1 MKNALLRYDAKDG
14 INKNIGDYVQ
24 SVAAMQFVGSDA
36 ILIEREH
43 LHEYHG
49 DEVKLIMNA
58 WWMHYPENFPPSDKI
73 NPLFI
78 SFHVN
83 PGKADVLLT
92 DRTVTYLKKYEPI
105 GCRDHGTKRLLEE
118 KGVKAYFS
126 GCLTLTLG
134 NTYKHQGDGSSV
146 CFVEPY
152 YPLKSLSLRKPS
164 VVIKAVGKFLGDLNK
179 VGKILKISKK
189 MFGGVKPQQVLRAS
203 DFLRLYEKYFDLN
216 MMLSAKYISHNV
228 YEPSFK
234 NEKEKFAY
242 TECMLKTYARAEL
255 IVTSRLHAALPGL
268 SMGTPTIFIN
278 NEYFQSNENEMSPG
292 RFEGLIEHLNCFE
305 CRENKMIP
313 MGDFFTGMISLNK
326 IPANPHTFDDISN
339 SLTESCIKFINEDCL

>member
-1 MKNALLRYDAKDG
+1 MKDALLRYDAKDG

-24 SVAAMQFVGSDA
+24 SAAAMQFVGSDA

-83 PGKADVLLT
+83 PGKADALLT

-105 GCRDHGTKRLLEE
+105 GCRDHGTKRLMEE
-118 KGVKAYFS
+118 KGIKAYFS

-164 VVIKAVGKFLGDLNK
+164 VVIKAVAKFLGDIHK
-179 VGKILKISKK
+179 VGKILRISNK
-189 MFGGVKPQQVLRAS
+189 MFGGVKPQHVLRAS

-242 TECMLKTYARAEL
+242 TDSLLKTYARAEL

-292 RFEGLIEHLNCFE
+292 RFEGLIEHLNSFE
-305 CRENKMIP
+305 CRGYEMIP
-313 MGDFFTGMISLNK
+313 MGDFFTGMISLNN
-326 IPANPHTFDDISN
+326 IPENPHTFIDISN
-339 SLTESCIKFINEDCL
+339 SLTESCTKFINGDRL